1 MLARLALDQR
11 DALTNLPIVEPP
23 VLRVPPEPFR
33 FVGGTIIR
41 AGIER
46 KERAEEAGR
55 TADPVSRA
63 VARVPAMLGMH
74 IGR

>member
-1 MLARLALDQR
+1 
-11 DALTNLPIVEPP
+11 

-33 FVGGTIIR
+33 WVGGSLIR
-41 AGIER
+41 LGIDR

-55 TADPVSRA
+55 MADPVSRA
-63 VARVPAMLGMH
+63 VARVPALLGMH